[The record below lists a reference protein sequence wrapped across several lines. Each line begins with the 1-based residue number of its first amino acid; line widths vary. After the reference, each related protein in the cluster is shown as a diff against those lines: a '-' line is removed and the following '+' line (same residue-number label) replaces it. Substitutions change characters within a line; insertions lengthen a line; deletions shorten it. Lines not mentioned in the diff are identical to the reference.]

1 MHDHSPLLAGNLT
14 TPVKSP
20 IALLLL
26 VLLWTPE
33 AILAEHLP
41 TGQPAELGIS
51 PERLARLDNVI
62 QASIDAKETPG
73 AVVLVARHGKTV
85 YRKAF
90 GLRSR
95 EPKIESL
102 TVDSIFDVASL
113 TKVIATATSIMIL
126 VEEGKIALN
135 EPVSDFI
142 PKFARRGKEKV
153 TLLHLLTHHSGL
165 RPDLDLDPKWKGY
178 RKAIDLACRERL
190 VADPGEQFIYS
201 DINYVLLGDIVRR
214 VSGLG
219 LDEFA
224 AQRIF
229 KPLGMADTGFL
240 PSPARKERLVPTILR
255 DGEMLRGK
263 VHDPTAAR
271 MGGVAGNAGVFSTA
285 DDIAVWAQMLL
296 NGGSYRGVRILSPL
310 GALKMSTPQEPRSS
324 PDWRGAGFDI
334 ETRFSTVRGDLFPTG
349 SFGHTGYTG
358 TSVWMDPYTETIV
371 ILFTS
376 RLHPKGEGD
385 VVALRSKVAS
395 VVAASLMDVRI
406 PREFFYEGY

>member
-1 MHDHSPLLAGNLT
+1 M
-14 TPVKSP
+14 
-20 IALLLL
+20 LLL
-26 VLLWTPE
+26 VLFCLSE
-33 AILAEHLP
+33 VMFAEHLP
-41 TGQPAELGIS
+41 AGQPAELGIS
-51 PERLARLDNVI
+51 PERLARLDDVI
-62 QASIDAKETPG
+62 EASISAEEIPG
-73 AVVLVARHGKTV
+73 AVVLVARRGKTV

-90 GLRSR
+90 GLRSK
-95 EPKIESL
+95 EPDVEPMTI
-102 TVDSIFDVASL
+102 DSIFDIASL

-178 RKAIDLACRERL
+178 DKAIDLACRERL

-201 DINYVLLGDIVRR
+201 DINYVLLGEVVHR
-214 VSGLG
+214 VSGMS
-219 LDEFA
+219 LDQFA
-224 AQRIF
+224 AERIF
-229 KPLGMADTGFL
+229 KPLGMVDTSFL
-240 PSPARKERLVPTILR
+240 PSPTDRQRLVPTILR

-271 MGGVAGNAGVFSTA
+271 MGGVAGNAGVFSTV
-285 DDIAVWAQMLL
+285 DDIAIWAQMLL
-296 NGGSYRGVRILSPL
+296 NEGSYRGVRILSPL

-334 ETRFSTVRGDLFPTG
+334 ETRFSTVRGDLFPAG
-349 SFGHTGYTG
+349 SFGHSGYTG
-358 TSVWMDPYTETIV
+358 TSVWLDPFTETTV

-376 RLHPKGEGD
+376 RLHPNGEGD

-406 PREFFYEGY
+406 PRQFFYQGY